1 MLRAG
6 KKTNSPI
13 WDFSMT
19 KESGNVRR
27 DILLNEIGQD
37 LFIANFRAEFSIFKI
52 IIIIKL
58 FKSLNLKID
67 LLM

>member
-1 MLRAG
+1 
-6 KKTNSPI
+6 
-13 WDFSMT
+13 MT
-19 KESGNVRR
+19 KESWNVRR

-52 IIIIKL
+52 INIIKL

-67 LLM
+67 LLMWSNKKKK